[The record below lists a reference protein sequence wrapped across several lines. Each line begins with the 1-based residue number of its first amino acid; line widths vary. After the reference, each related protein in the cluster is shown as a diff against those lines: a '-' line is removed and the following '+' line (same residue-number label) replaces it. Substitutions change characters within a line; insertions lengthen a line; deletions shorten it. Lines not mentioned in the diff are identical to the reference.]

1 MRTRTILLAVLMA
14 TGLATWESRNVCVR
28 AIGRSAQAFCQY
40 FQALRQEPLN
50 PVERVVFSI
59 VLANT
64 KAHRDSKPPL
74 HS

>member
-1 MRTRTILLAVLMA
+1 MRTRAIFLTVLMA
-14 TGLATWESRNVCVR
+14 TGLAVSESRNFCVR
-28 AIGRSAQAFCQY
+28 AIGRSAQAFNQY

-50 PVERVVFSI
+50 PVERVVFSL

-64 KAHRDSKPPL
+64 KAHRESKPPL

>member
-1 MRTRTILLAVLMA
+1 MRTRAIFLTVLMA
-14 TGLATWESRNVCVR
+14 TGLAVSESRHFCVR
-28 AIGRSAQAFCQY
+28 AIGRSAQAFNQY

-50 PVERVVFSI
+50 PVERVVFSL

-64 KAHRDSKPPL
+64 KAHRESKPPM